1 MKSMKN
7 LCFVSSALLSYA
19 LLSPSLLAAER
30 IVSAG
35 AGISEL
41 IIALNGSKQLVA
53 TDSTSRLPQGLTLP
67 NVGYHRQLA
76 SEGILALQPTVLVGS
91 DEMGPDHTL
100 QQLQQAGVRID
111 KLSSRADVAT
121 LQQNIQ
127 HLGTLLDQATAAKQ
141 LSQQV
146 DQQVTALHQ
155 QAGQLKQRPRL
166 LYLMIHPGRP
176 AMVAGGNTP
185 ASTLIELAGGMNPAA
200 ELANYQLL
208 NLESLLAMKPDALLV
223 STRSLKQDPQLL
235 QHAFAQISDH
245 PQLQNLPVYPIPGQA
260 LIGGMNLSTVNAATR
275 LQQVLVKAETTAEN
289 H

>member
-1 MKSMKN
+1 MKSMKS
-7 LCFVSSALLSYA
+7 LSFVACTLFCGA
-19 LLSPSLLAAER
+19 LLSPPLLAAER

-41 IIALNGSKQLVA
+41 IIALNGSKQLAA
-53 TDSTSRLPQGLTLP
+53 TDSTSRLPAGLTLP

-127 HLGTLLDQATAAKQ
+127 HLGALLDQPAAAKQ

-146 DQQVTALHQ
+146 EQQVTALHQ
-155 QAGQLKQRPRL
+155 QAGHLKQRPRL

-185 ASTLIELAGGMNPAA
+185 ASTLIGLAGGMNPAA

-208 NLESLLAMKPDALLV
+208 NLESLLAMQPDALLV
-223 STRSLKQDPQLL
+223 SSRSLQQDPQLL
-235 QHAFAQISDH
+235 QHAFAQIKDH

-275 LQQVLVKAETTAEN
+275 LQQALVKAEATAET